1 MVYRRELRVRG
12 GQGGSGSAS
21 FHREKYV
28 PRGGPDGG
36 DGGPGGNV
44 VIVTAA
50 NLVDLSSMPSKKE
63 FAARNGHAGASWRKK
78 GKRGEDLVISVPLG
92 TLVLMRAHSGE
103 EMLTADLTSPGQSI
117 VVAKGGRGGV
127 GNARLATAANQ
138 APATACAGQPGE
150 ERDIVLE
157 LRLITDICIIGLPN
171 SGKSTLLAAL
181 SRARPEIADYPF
193 TTRQPVL
200 GVISDDK
207 RDFVVA
213 ELPALVEG
221 SHLGKGMGNGFLR
234 HAARTGLLIYLLDA
248 ASPTVAS
255 DFGTLDKEIASCK
268 ELSKKA
274 KIIAVNK
281 IDLPEVEARL
291 PQLRIQFAGLGLPV
305 FYISALTGQAVVELA
320 AKAMELAD
328 QASRNTEAISEAQ
341 IGVFHP
347 KPRK

>member
-1 MVYRRELRVRG
+1 VQG
-12 GQGGSGSAS
+12 GHGGSGSAS

-103 EMLTADLTSPGQSI
+103 EMLTADLTSPGQRI
-117 VVAKGGRGGV
+117 VVAEGGRGGV
-127 GNARLATAANQ
+127 GNARLATAVNQ
-138 APATACAGQPGE
+138 APAAAGAGQPGE

-157 LRLITDICIIGLPN
+157 LRLITDICIVGLPN
-171 SGKSTLLAAL
+171 SGKSTLLTAL
-181 SRARPEIADYPF
+181 SRAKPEIADYPF
-193 TTRQPVL
+193 TTRQPVM
-200 GVISDDK
+200 GVISDDR

-221 SHLGKGMGNGFLR
+221 SRLGKGMGNGFLR
-234 HAARTGLLIYLLDA
+234 HAVRTGLLIYLLDA

-255 DFGTLDKEIASCK
+255 DFRILDEEMASYK

-281 IDLPEVEARL
+281 IDLPEVAARL

-328 QASRNTEAISEAQ
+328 QARRNAEAISEPQ

-347 KPRK
+347 RPRK